1 VPTLLHL
8 TLQAWLLVAVAAFCI
23 GFTKAGFGGFGLIA
37 VLLMAQ
43 AFPAK
48 ESTGAVLPMLIM
60 ADFMAIFAYR
70 RHVSWGELWRLLPST
85 FLGLIAGWLL
95 MSRIPDDLFS
105 HFLGW
110 LILVMM
116 ALVLWQRFDRRILS
130 GTMHHPVLAT
140 GSGFLA
146 GVTTMMAN
154 AGGPAMTFY
163 LLAKR
168 FDKMAFVGTCAWF
181 FCVTNLVKVP
191 LSWNLGLITI
201 SSLAINLMM
210 LPAIVVGMVAGRLL
224 LGKFSQAAF
233 EWVAI
238 IMAIA
243 SAARMILV

>member
-1 VPTLLHL
+1 
-8 TLQAWLLVAVAAFCI
+8 
-23 GFTKAGFGGFGLIA
+23 
-37 VLLMAQ
+37 
-43 AFPAK
+43 
-48 ESTGAVLPMLIM
+48 
-60 ADFMAIFAYR
+60 
-70 RHVSWGELWRLLPST
+70 
-85 FLGLIAGWLL
+85 
-95 MSRIPDDLFS
+95 
-105 HFLGW
+105 
-110 LILVMM
+110 
-116 ALVLWQRFDRRILS
+116 
-130 GTMHHPVLAT
+130 MHHPVLAT

-224 LGKFSQAAF
+224 LGKVSQAAF

-243 SAARMILV
+243 SAARMIMA

>member
-1 VPTLLHL
+1 
-8 TLQAWLLVAVAAFCI
+8 VAVAAFCI
-23 GFTKAGFGGFGLIA
+23 GFTRAGFGGFGLIA

-60 ADFMAIFAYR
+60 ADFMAISAYR

-85 FLGLIAGWLL
+85 FLGLIAGWLLMLL

-130 GTMHHPVLAT
+130 GIMHHPVLAT

-146 GVTTMMAN
+146 GVTTIMAN

-181 FCVTNLVKVP
+181 FCITNLVKIP

-210 LPAIVVGMVAGRLL
+210 LPAIVAGMLVGRLL
-224 LGKFSQAAF
+224 LGKVSQAAF

-243 SAARMILV
+243 SAARMIMV

>member
-1 VPTLLHL
+1 
-8 TLQAWLLVAVAAFCI
+8 
-23 GFTKAGFGGFGLIA
+23 
-37 VLLMAQ
+37 M
-43 AFPAK
+43 
-48 ESTGAVLPMLIM
+48 
-60 ADFMAIFAYR
+60 
-70 RHVSWGELWRLLPST
+70 
-85 FLGLIAGWLL
+85 
-95 MSRIPDDLFS
+95 MSRIPDDRFA

-116 ALVLWQRFDRRILS
+116 ALVLWQRFDKRILS
-130 GTMHHPVLAT
+130 GIMHHPVLAT

-154 AGGPAMTFY
+154 AGGPPMTFY

-201 SSLAINLMM
+201 SSLVINLIM
-210 LPAIVVGMVAGRLL
+210 LPAIVAGMVAGRLL
-224 LGKFSQAAF
+224 LGKVSQGAF

-238 IMAIA
+238 VMAIA